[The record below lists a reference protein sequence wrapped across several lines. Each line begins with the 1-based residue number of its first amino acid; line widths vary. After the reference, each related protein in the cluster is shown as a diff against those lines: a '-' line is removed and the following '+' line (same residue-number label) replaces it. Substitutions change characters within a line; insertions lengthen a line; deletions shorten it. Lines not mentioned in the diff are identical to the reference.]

1 MEKVSGLVIDISD
14 DYNGAVLR
22 SIFPTRESVPDLI
35 KQADGGYLHMEK
47 RAALPDDL
55 FALVLHNGEETLR
68 KFACVDAGHTA
79 LSVEYFMKTA
89 HKLPENAQKVAA
101 ANLCEAC
108 SWYDIEPPEDLKK
121 IALGLARAAHL
132 ALVGPEAVKTTQ
144 RGLQRNLPIA
154 RASGSRVNPN
164 ILGKN
169 TPPVT

>member
-1 MEKVSGLVIDISD
+1 MEKISGLVIDISD
-14 DYNGAVLR
+14 DFNGAVLR
-22 SIFPTRESVPDLI
+22 SIFPTRESIPDLI
-35 KQADGGYLHMEK
+35 KNADERYVRMEK
-47 RAALPDDL
+47 RAGVPDDL
-55 FALVLHNGEETLR
+55 FALVLHNGEETMR

-132 ALVGPEAVKTTQ
+132 ALVGPEAVKKTKQ
-144 RGLQRNLPIA
+144 GLQRNLPMA
-154 RASGSRVNPN
+154 RASGSQVNPN
-164 ILGKN
+164 ILGAK
-169 TPPVT
+169 T